1 MSKRAWAAFA
11 ALALALS
18 VVAAGCGGGGNES
31 EGGGATTSANEN
43 VKGTVSMVAV
53 WTGAEAQAMQAVL
66 NGFKAKYPN
75 ATVKYKGAKDPGQVI
90 STAVQGGN
98 PPDVAALNSPALMKG
113 FVDQGALKP
122 IDFAKSTVS
131 SNYSPDWVKFGTVNG
146 KLYGV
151 FFKGANK
158 STVWYNVHAFDDAGV
173 KPPTEWSDLLKD
185 AKTISSSGTPA
196 YSIGGA
202 DGWTL
207 TDLFENIYIRQA
219 GPAKYD
225 QLTDHK
231 IPWTDP
237 SVKKALTEMGKVFSD
252 TKNITGGSSG
262 ALQTN
267 FPDSVTNVFTS
278 PAKAAMI
285 FEGDFVPG
293 VVAGQSKAKPKTDYN
308 VFTFPAV
315 DGKGGDY
322 VVGGGDVVVM
332 FKDNPV
338 SRALV
343 KYLATPEAAAIWAK
357 RGGYSSPNKNLNP
370 SVYPDDITR
379 TTASALAKAST
390 FRFDMS
396 DLAPATFGGD
406 AEFTDFQAFLK
417 NPSDVDG
424 AAQKLEADAA
434 KAYKSS

>member
-237 SVKKALTEMGKVFSD
+237 SVKKALTEMGKVLSD

-357 RGGYSSPNKNLNP
+357 RGGYSSPNKNLDP
-370 SVYPDDITR
+370 SVYPDEITR

-396 DLAPATFGGD
+396 DLAPAAFGGD

-417 NPSDVDG
+417 NPSDVNA